1 MFPRSPPTNLSV
13 DEVAHALNDMGKP
26 TPPLSQYDHDME
38 TIPGNLPTTKV
49 GADSKVLLTRLS
61 QLHHS
66 SPSAAPATSAT
77 EQRDGI
83 LRAWAMLLHLYL
95 VSDTV
100 AFAVIGM
107 GSKKLACSHWPV
119 SVPQGS
125 TFYSDPQLTFA
136 PFEADKHRN
145 QVNTAVAFADVDVD
159 DGIFSYIVQSSER
172 LNRDLRLYT
181 QHTCVSR
188 KFASALWNTLLE
200 IHSGLVDSASY
211 KWHKQSISDTDKRA
225 LQSFLPHASFEPRIS
240 VHDLWRESVRTAP
253 LAPAVESW
261 DGALT
266 YTELDGLA
274 YKLAHLLLSKG
285 VQRGDLVPF
294 SFEKSIWM
302 VVAMLGIVKAGAAFV
317 AIDPSQPK
325 ARAEEIIDRVQ
336 ANIILVSPSQTQ
348 TFTDMGK
355 ATLTV
360 CADSLTSE
368 YDKDSHGRSLPR
380 VRPEDPAVC
389 IFTSGSTGKPKGII
403 VQQQALATRLL
414 AEGGA
419 LGYRGARCLQFAA
432 STWDIFITDV
442 FATLAYQ
449 GCICIPSEEDRLFNL
464 AEFCTNY
471 KVTLAIMTPS
481 LANMLTPASFPTLRT
496 VVFSGEALRADVVA
510 RWSSESSVSL
520 YQGYGPAE
528 TGGCIIGRLA
538 QRAEILGHGLKN
550 YTCVLVDPRN
560 HDRLVP
566 VGAVGELLVAGPG
579 LLQEY
584 IHDPTKT
591 SAAIVERPSWCSDL
605 QVEETR
611 FYKTGDLLR
620 YSVDALDGSLEF
632 VGRADG
638 QVKYHGQ
645 RIEVGEIEH
654 HLSQFPNVA
663 YCMVTLLKEGYL
675 RGHLVAVVQ
684 IDGHSGTHHST
695 IKLATHK
702 DVDRIR
708 EEIDKFLFSRLPKYM
723 IPSKLFLVNNM
734 PFNAS
739 MKLDRAAINKWILD
753 MRAEH
758 NTVANQ
764 SSAAPDATQLLPHES
779 TARTVAQLYASAVA
793 REDGS
798 HRRQFEDRDFKL
810 QSGGIDSV
818 QIMSLSMSLKEKF
831 GVQIPM
837 DQMLSSKST
846 IRTIASIINTRGS
859 QQLPKSGSQEQIS
872 TESNIDLMLKS
883 VFLSSEKLYNN
894 SDIHHVFLTGPSGYL
909 GIEILRQ
916 LLTQS
921 TCQIY
926 ALVRGSSENDARDY
940 LIQKAVAATWWRGEY
955 LSRLGIWLGDLS
967 RPQLGLDL
975 DQWRMLQGLGGQ
987 GIDAIIHN
995 GAKVHYHMDYDS
1007 LEATNVSSTIQLLK
1021 AVNNREKPLQS
1032 FVYVSGGQ
1040 QLSFNDGDDATN
1052 IQKALQGSGYA
1063 RSKAMSELIVKR
1075 FADHAETKAK
1085 HVRVVKPGFIIGD
1098 AKRGIAS
1105 KNDIIWRYIAASIEM
1120 GAYDKESANGWLF
1133 LADISRVSETILHC
1147 VFDLEC
1153 KPVAK
1158 VLDGVQF
1165 HDIWLLLQDEF
1176 DYNMRPVFQQEWL
1189 SKLRQSVTT
1198 KQENHVL
1205 FPLIHMFETDSQPIG
1220 VSNGPSRPSDG
1231 VKEALRANIKQLIGS
1246 GFFMLPGFLPTP
1258 PSTDEDSVE
1267 DSMAAVQDAFDV
1279 QSVRRQFP
1287 ALHEGII
1294 AFNNAA
1300 GTAMYQ
1306 GAIESTH
1313 NYMSSFPIEVG
1324 LDDPQSQKRTESLM
1338 DKTAELA
1345 AFMNAAPDEVAFG
1358 QSTTMLLRILGQAL
1372 RPALNSDCEMIV
1384 SNLCHEASAAA
1395 WISLAKDLGIAIKWW
1410 APPAGE
1416 DPCLSLET
1424 LKPLLTPKTR
1434 VVACNHVSN
1443 VVGTIHPIRKIAD
1456 MVHDVPGAI
1465 LIVDGVAWAP
1475 HRPIDVKALDVDF
1488 YCFSWYKV
1496 FGPHIAQLYG
1506 RRSVQKRMLTGISH
1520 FFLSDFPGFDWR
1532 LRLGAPAFELEA
1544 ALVAITRYLSQVS
1557 WENIIAQETVLQEVL
1572 LSHLRR
1578 HPNIFRIF
1586 GEKSSN
1592 PEKRV
1597 PVITF
1602 QAIGQSSREIMN
1614 QINRQT
1620 QFRIV
1625 SGHCWAPRPTHDV
1638 LNLDDNGLIR
1648 VSFVH
1653 YNTVEEVREFCEALQ
1668 GILSPTGDSS

>member
-1 MFPRSPPTNLSV
+1 M
-13 DEVAHALNDMGKP
+13 AKP
-26 TPPLSQYDHDME
+26 TPSLSQYDHEME
-38 TIPGNLPTTKV
+38 TIPGNLPTTKA

-61 QLHHS
+61 QFHHS
-66 SPSAAPATSAT
+66 SRSPPPATSVT

-100 AFAVIGM
+100 AFAVVGM

-125 TFYSDPQLTFA
+125 TFYPDPRLTFT

-172 LNRDLRLYT
+172 LSRDLRLYT
-181 QHTCVSR
+181 QHTCVPR

-200 IHSGLVDSASY
+200 IHSDLVDSASY
-211 KWHKQSISDTDKRA
+211 KWYKQSVSQIDKKTLR
-225 LQSFLPHASFEPRIS
+225 SFLPHTSFEPRVS

-274 YKLAHLLLSKG
+274 SKLAHLLLSKG
-285 VQRGDLVPF
+285 VQRGDFIPF

-302 VVAMLGIVKAGAAFV
+302 VVSMLGIVKAGAAFV

-336 ANIILVSPSQTQ
+336 ANIILVSPLQAP
-348 TFTDMGK
+348 TFADMGK

-360 CADSLTSE
+360 CADNLTSE
-368 YDKDSHGRSLPR
+368 YDKASPGRSLPR

-403 VQQQALATRLL
+403 VQHQALATRLL

-419 LGYRGARCLQFAA
+419 LGYRGSRCLQFAA

-449 GCICIPSEEDRLFNL
+449 SCICIPSEEDRLFNL
-464 AEFCTNY
+464 AEFCTKY

-481 LANMLTPASFPTLRT
+481 LANMLTPTSFPTLKT
-496 VVFSGEALRADVVA
+496 LIFSGEALRADVVA
-510 RWSSESSVSL
+510 RWSSQSGVSL

-538 QRAEILGHGLKN
+538 QRAEVLGHGLKN
-550 YTCVLVDPRN
+550 YTCVLVDPQN

-584 IHDPTKT
+584 IHDPPKT

-605 QVEETR
+605 QIDEPR

-620 YSVDALDGSLEF
+620 YSIDTLDGSLEF

-645 RIEVGEIEH
+645 RIEVGEVEY
-654 HLSQFPNVA
+654 HLSQFPNVT
-663 YCMVTLLKEGYL
+663 YCMVGLPKEGHL

-684 IDGHSGTHHST
+684 IDGHSGPNHSNM
-695 IKLATHK
+695 KLAIHK

-708 EEIDKFLFSRLPKYM
+708 EEINKFLLSRLPKYM
-723 IPSKLFLVNNM
+723 IPSKLFVVSNM

-739 MKLDRAAINKWILD
+739 MKLDRAAINKWILG
-753 MRAEH
+753 MPAEH
-758 NTVANQ
+758 TTVADQ
-764 SSAAPDATQLLPHES
+764 SLPATDATQLLPHER
-779 TARTVAQLYASAVA
+779 TARAVAQLYASAVA
-793 REDGS
+793 GEDG
-798 HRRQFEDRDFKL
+798 HHHRQFENRDFKL

-818 QIMSLSMSLKEKF
+818 QIMSLSLSLKDKF

-837 DQMLSSKST
+837 DEMLSSRST
-846 IRTIASIINTRGS
+846 IRTIASIIDA
-859 QQLPKSGSQEQIS
+859 SGSHQVSKAATQEEIS
-872 TESNIDLMLKS
+872 TESNIDLMLRS
-883 VFLSSEKLYNN
+883 VFNSSEKLYND

-926 ALVRGSSENDARDY
+926 ALVRGSSENAARDY
-940 LIQKAVAATWWRGEY
+940 LIQKAVTATWWRDEY
-955 LSRLGIWLGDLS
+955 LSRLEIWLGDLS
-967 RPQLGLDL
+967 RPQLGLDS
-975 DQWRMLQGLGGQ
+975 DQWRLLQGLGGQ

-1021 AVNNREKPLQS
+1021 AVNNRERPLHS
-1032 FVYVSGGQ
+1032 FVFVSGGQ
-1040 QLSFNDGDDATN
+1040 QLSFDDNDDAAN

-1063 RSKAMSELIVKR
+1063 RSKAMSELLVKR
-1075 FADHAETKAK
+1075 FADHTEKKAK
-1085 HVRVVKPGFIIGD
+1085 YVRVVKPGFIIGD

-1105 KNDIIWRYIAASIEM
+1105 KNDFIWRYIAASIEI

-1153 KPVAK
+1153 KPVVK

-1165 HDIWLLLQDEF
+1165 HNIWLLLQDEF
-1176 DYNMRPVFQQEWL
+1176 DYNIRPVLQQEWL
-1189 SKLRQSVTT
+1189 SKLRQSVAA
-1198 KQENHVL
+1198 KQEKHVL
-1205 FPLIHMFETDSQPIG
+1205 FPLMHMFETDGQPLG
-1220 VSNGPSRPSDG
+1220 VSNGPSCPSDG

-1258 PSTDEDSVE
+1258 PSTDEESVE
-1267 DSMAAVQDAFDV
+1267 GSMAPVQDAFDV

-1287 ALHEGII
+1287 ALQGGIV

-1300 GTAMYQ
+1300 GTAVYQ
-1306 GAIESTH
+1306 GAIERTH
-1313 NYMSSFPIEVG
+1313 DYMSSFPIEVG
-1324 LDDPQSQKRTESLM
+1324 LDDPQSQKKTEGLM
-1338 DKTAELA
+1338 NKTAELA
-1345 AFMNAAPDEVAFG
+1345 AFMNADSDEVAFG

-1395 WISLAKDLGIAIKWW
+1395 WIFLAKDLGIAIKWW
-1410 APPAGE
+1410 APPAGD

-1424 LKPLLTPKTR
+1424 LKPLLTPNTR

-1443 VVGTIHPIRKIAD
+1443 VVGTVHPIRKIAD
-1456 MVHDVPGAI
+1456 AVHSVPGAI

-1520 FFLSDFPGFDWR
+1520 FFLSDFPGLDWR

-1544 ALVAITRYLSQVS
+1544 ALVAITRYLSQVG
-1557 WENIIAQETVLQEVL
+1557 WENIIAQETVLQEAL
-1572 LSHLRR
+1572 LSYLRR
-1578 HPNIFRIF
+1578 HPSIFRIF

-1602 QAIGQSSREIMN
+1602 QVIGRSSREIMN

-1638 LNLDDNGLIR
+1638 LNLDENGLIR

-1653 YNTVEEVREFCEALQ
+1653 YNTIEEVRQFCEALQ
-1668 GILSPTGDSS
+1668 GILNLTDDSS